1 MLAFTGNMNKGIEIL
16 TVGCHVAC
24 SSPIMAEALSTMSL
38 YVGNE
43 ACIVSHPLY
52 AATLLACTCRR
63 NDNVLVANSP
73 GLEAIRRCPSPNI
86 LILQDRVSPKPVKIT
101 ESGLLNPIYCI
112 TTTVQAKRRFELS
125 ECRRTRSRGVG
136 SPRWLQITKS

>member
-1 MLAFTGNMNKGIEIL
+1 MNKGIEIL
-16 TVGCHVAC
+16 TVGCNGAC
-24 SSPIMAEALSTMSL
+24 FSPMMAEALSTMSL
-38 YVGNE
+38 YVGDE

-63 NDNVLVANSP
+63 NDNVLVAKSP

-112 TTTVQAKRRFELS
+112 TTTVRVKDNS
-125 ECRRTRSRGVG
+125 SY
-136 SPRWLQITKS
+136 